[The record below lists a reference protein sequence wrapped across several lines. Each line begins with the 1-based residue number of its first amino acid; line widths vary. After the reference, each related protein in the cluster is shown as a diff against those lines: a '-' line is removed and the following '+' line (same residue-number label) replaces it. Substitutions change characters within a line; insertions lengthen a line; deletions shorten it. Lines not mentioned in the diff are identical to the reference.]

1 MSSFYKPSEE
11 KYLESKLIFDDHTG
25 KASAR
30 VTYKRKP
37 LYSIPLTGRIPSQI
51 AGYSLINKDLKNA
64 RQWAHTA
71 VSMTVEAHS
80 HEYISKGNYFMAQDR
95 EKFDMIKALFI
106 ASLTFYA
113 KAFTKCEARNAK
125 LARKDLSKEFRE
137 DHDFYMNLRNKYV
150 AHSGSED
157 LESAQPHMLLSPKK
171 SSKFIPRMHI
181 VRSQPDV
188 AISEDEAN
196 SFVSLIEHVTSLVD
210 VKVNKASERLFEDHI
225 AIHSIDYWRS
235 AGKKKISVECG

>member
-1 MSSFYKPSEE
+1 MSTFYKPNEE
-11 KYLESKLIFDDHTG
+11 KYLESKLIFDDQTG

-30 VTYKRKP
+30 LTYKRKP
-37 LYSIPLTGRIPSQI
+37 LYSVPLTGRIPSQI

-64 RQWAHTA
+64 RQWAYTA
-71 VSMTVEAHS
+71 ISMTNAAHS
-80 HEYISKGNYFMAQDR
+80 HAQVTKGNYFLSQDR
-95 EKFDMIKALFI
+95 EQFDMIKALFI

-125 LARKDLSKEFRE
+125 LARKDLSNDFRE

-171 SSKFIPRMHI
+171 NSKFVPRMHI
-181 VRSQPDV
+181 IRSQPDV
-188 AISEDEAN
+188 AISEDEAT
-196 SFVSLIEHVTSLVD
+196 SFVALIDHVISLVD
-210 VKVNKASERLFEDHI
+210 TKVIKASEKLFEEHI
-225 AIHSIDYWRS
+225 ATHSIEFWRT